1 MDLLSLPQE
10 GVDVLEFGIGRG
22 DAKVVEDRIELPLHP
37 GKSAVYMAELRSTAA
52 EPSMAAPTRMTM
64 PSQSIP

>member
-37 GKSAVYMAELRSTAA
+37 GESAVHTAELAFHGRRAQHGSPYEDDDA
-52 EPSMAAPTRMTM
+52 
-64 PSQSIP
+64 